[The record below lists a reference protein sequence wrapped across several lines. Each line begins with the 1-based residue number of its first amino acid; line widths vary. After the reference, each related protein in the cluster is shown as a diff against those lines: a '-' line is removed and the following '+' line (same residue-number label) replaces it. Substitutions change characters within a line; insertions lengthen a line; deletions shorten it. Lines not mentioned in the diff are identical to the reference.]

1 MRGRIFWVLMGAPLA
16 LNLISA
22 GASHSLPTVRRIIS
36 AIWNLPKRISRA
48 DVRALGRALC
58 AIGTLLLG
66 MLLLSIAIASADP
79 AKTWIVG
86 ATVISPERPD
96 SGQVLHVLIDG
107 DRIEAV
113 TPTVPADMAGVAVV
127 HAEGQYLIPG
137 LMDSHA
143 HLTGVPAIP
152 YPMRAQHPDL
162 VEAYLRQV
170 PRSFLRYGYTTVV
183 DLIVTDPRPLQAM
196 REAPAHPD
204 IYDCGGALPVPNGYP
219 SQDAPAEY
227 RFRIFPNTVIDPAHP
242 ENFPASEDPAAHTPQ
257 AAVERIVK
265 GGGIC
270 VKTFFERGFGRDR
283 NLPVPSADLMKEI
296 VAAARRAHVPVLLH
310 ASSIEAQT
318 FGVDNGISIFAHG
331 MWNWGPYAASE
342 SVPPEI
348 LTILDRIVERSI
360 GYQAT
365 LQVIAGLQLLYDPTY
380 LDRPDVRRVIPPALL
395 TWYRSDEAQWYK
407 RDLAQGAPDAAMR
420 ERYAAALQ
428 RASRVVKYLAQHHAR
443 FLFGTDTPSGP
454 TIGNLPG
461 LNGYLEMQQLV
472 NAGLSLRQILEAATL
487 SNAKAFGLDGQIGTI
502 QPGKRANLVLLGKS
516 PLEAVQAYDSIQGIR
531 VGGRHLL
538 PGDLEADRQ

>member
-1 MRGRIFWVLMGAPLA
+1 MRRRLFWVGIPGPLIVVGAEAA
-16 LNLISA
+16 LSLPRVRNLIS
-22 GASHSLPTVRRIIS
+22 TK
-36 AIWNLPKRISRA
+36 WNLPGRISRD
-48 DVRALGRALC
+48 DVRALGRAFGAFGL
-58 AIGTLLLG
+58 IFLG
-66 MLLLSIAIASADP
+66 MLSLSTAIASADP

-96 SGQVLHVLIDG
+96 SGQVLQVLIDG
-107 DRIEAV
+107 DRIAAV
-113 TPTVPADMAGVAVV
+113 TPTLPADTAGAAVV
-127 HAEGQYLIPG
+127 HAEGQYLIAG
-137 LMDSHA
+137 LMDSHV
-143 HLTGVPAIP
+143 HLTSIPAIP

-170 PRSFLRYGYTTVV
+170 PRSFLRYGYTTLV

-196 REAPAHPD
+196 RKAPAHPD

-219 SQDAPAEY
+219 SQNTPAEY
-227 RFRIFPNTVIDPAHP
+227 RFRIFPNTVIDPVHT
-242 ENFPASEDPAAHTPQ
+242 ENFPASEDPTLHTPR
-257 AAVERIVK
+257 AAVERILK

-296 VAAARRAHVPVLLH
+296 VAAAGRAHVPVLLH
-310 ASSIEAQT
+310 ANSIEAQT

-331 MWNWGPYAASE
+331 MWNWGAYAGSE

-348 LTILDRIVERSI
+348 LAILDRIVERSI

-407 RDLAQGAPDAAMR
+407 RDLAQGASDAAMR
-420 ERYAAALQ
+420 ERYGATLQ
-428 RASRVVKYLAQHHAR
+428 RGSRVVKYLAQHHAR

-454 TIGNLPG
+454 RSAICP
-461 LNGYLEMQQLV
+461 
-472 NAGLSLRQILEAATL
+472 
-487 SNAKAFGLDGQIGTI
+487 D
-502 QPGKRANLVLLGKS
+502 
-516 PLEAVQAYDSIQGIR
+516 
-531 VGGRHLL
+531 
-538 PGDLEADRQ
+538 

>member
-1 MRGRIFWVLMGAPLA
+1 ML
-16 LNLISA
+16 
-22 GASHSLPTVRRIIS
+22 
-36 AIWNLPKRISRA
+36 SRS
-48 DVRALGRALC
+48 
-58 AIGTLLLG
+58 T
-66 MLLLSIAIASADP
+66 AIAAADP
-79 AKTWIVG
+79 ARTWIVG

-96 SGQVLHVLIDG
+96 VGQVLQVLIEG
-107 DRIEAV
+107 DRISAV
-113 TPTVPADMAGVAVV
+113 TPTLPADIAGAAIV
-127 HAEGQYLIPG
+127 HAEGKYLIPG
-137 LMDSHA
+137 LMDSHV
-143 HLTGVPAIP
+143 HLTGIPAIP
-152 YPMRAQHPDL
+152 YSMWAQHPDL
-162 VEAYLRQV
+162 VEAYLQQV

-219 SQDAPAEY
+219 SQNVPVEY
-227 RFRIFPNTVIDPAHP
+227 RFRAFPNTVIDPVHT
-242 ENFPASEDPAAHTPQ
+242 ENFPASEDPTVHTPR
-257 AAVERIVK
+257 AAVDRIVK

-296 VAAARRAHVPVLLH
+296 VAAAGRAHVPVLLH
-310 ASSIEAQT
+310 ASSVEAQT
-318 FGVDNGISIFAHG
+318 FGLDNGISIFAHG
-331 MWNWGPYAASE
+331 MWNWGPYAGRE

-348 LTILDRIVERSI
+348 LAILDRIVERSI

-380 LDRPDVRRVIPPALL
+380 LDRPDIRRVIPPALL

-407 RDLAQGAPDAAMR
+407 RDLAQGAPDAVMR
-420 ERYAAALQ
+420 ERYAATLQ
-428 RASRVVKYLAQHHAR
+428 RGSRVVKYLAQHHAR

-461 LNGYLEMQQLV
+461 LNGYLEMQRLV
-472 NAGLSLRQILEAATL
+472 DAGLSLRQLLEAATL
-487 SNAKAFGLDGQIGTI
+487 SNAKAFGLNEQIGTV

-516 PLEAVQAYDSIQGIR
+516 PLESVQAYDSIQGIW
-531 VGGRHLL
+531 VGGHHLL
-538 PGDLEADRQ
+538 PSDLEADRK